1 MRRRWIL
8 AFLFAPLFALA
19 GESRAV
25 PITVPTGLSPG
36 DHYRLAFITSTTRDA
51 TSSNIADYNSFVDG
65 VANGVAQLAALGTT
79 WTAIGSTASVNART
93 NTSTDPSPPGSTG
106 VPIFLLN
113 DTKLVDNYDDLWD
126 GSIDVAFEVD
136 ESGTVR
142 TFTSVWSGT
151 NGSGLVS
158 IPLGNTTGG
167 TNTGNPSQTFVAWI
181 QSFTNL
187 SVSSNRFYA
196 ISDVLTVPVP
206 EPSTALLLAAGL
218 AALAVHRRSG

>member
-1 MRRRWIL
+1 
-8 AFLFAPLFALA
+8 
-19 GESRAV
+19 
-25 PITVPTGLSPG
+25 
-36 DHYRLAFITSTTRDA
+36 
-51 TSSNIADYNSFVDG
+51 
-65 VANGVAQLAALGTT
+65 AALGTT

-151 NGSGLVS
+151 NGSGRV
-158 IPLGNTTGG
+158 PFPW
-167 TNTGNPSQTFVAWI
+167 GNPPGATTPATPSQLFVAGI
-181 QSFTNL
+181 QSFPTL
-187 SVSSNRFYA
+187 SESSNR
-196 ISDVLTVPVP
+196 S
-206 EPSTALLLAAGL
+206 
-218 AALAVHRRSG
+218 